1 MKRRKW
7 TPELKTKI
15 VLEGL
20 KGRPL
25 AEICTEYE
33 ISQAQFYQWK
43 DCFLNNASRAFE
55 KGKSDQKEARLQKQN
70 NRLKQVVADLTLEL
84 KKTTRSGICEEKTS

>member
-20 KGRPL
+20 RGRPL
-25 AEICTEYE
+25 AEICNEYE

-43 DCFLNNASRAFE
+43 DFFLNNASRAFE
-55 KGKSDQKEARLQKQN
+55 KRQSEAKENRLQKQN
-70 NRLKQVVADLTLEL
+70 NRLKQMVADLTLEL
-84 KKTTRSGICEEKTS
+84 KKSDEEWYL

>member
-1 MKRRKW
+1 MKKRKW

-20 KGRPL
+20 RGRPL
-25 AEICTEYE
+25 AEICNEYE

-43 DCFLNNASRAFE
+43 DCFLSNASRAFE
-55 KGKSDQKEARLQKQN
+55 KRQSEAKEARLQKQN
-70 NRLKQVVADLTLEL
+70 NRLKQMVADLTLEL
-84 KKTTRSGICEEKTS
+84 KKSDEDWYL